1 MSSLFAIRQD
11 PPPVRSLVLKLLSF
25 LLPLAAWCV
34 VSYVP
39 GVWQPIVRITDPG
52 DSFFRAD
59 TPVKRAEF
67 EQTNATLRAAGKVPM
82 TGIGENPVYLPPP
95 HKVAQAFYTAFTTP
109 PLRKEDPW
117 LHESL
122 IHSLTIIV
130 KGFALSVVVGVPLGI
145 LCGTFGS
152 VSRLVEPVVDFVRYM
167 PPPVF
172 GALAVAVLGLYD
184 AAKLSIIFIG
194 TFFCMVRVVANTT
207 RQLDT
212 ALLEAALTLGASK
225 RRLLTG
231 VIVPGILPNLYNDL
245 RILLGAA
252 WTLLTIA
259 ELIGALS
266 GISYF
271 IDRQGKYFKYDNVYA
286 GIVMIGMLG
295 LITDKVLTVIGAKL
309 FPWQNKA
316 ETGVWGEV
324 WQVMRGVV
332 PRRSTP
338 AVTTSPARGDHQGD
352 GSIPP
357 PLAEGFN
364 VPTTA
369 DLASELT
376 SGQPPKRGNDG
387 TRRTDAAT
395 A

>member
-1 MSSLFAIRQD
+1 MPSFFAIRHD
-11 PPPVRSLVLKLLSF
+11 PSPGHSLLLKALSF
-25 LLPLAAWCV
+25 LLPLGLWCL

-39 GVWQPIVRITDPG
+39 GVWQPIVRVADPG
-52 DSFFRAD
+52 ESFFQSGV
-59 TPVKRAEF
+59 PVPRTDFEAANARLKAEGR
-67 EQTNATLRAAGKVPM
+67 QQM
-82 TGIGENPVYLPPP
+82 TGVGENPVYLPPP
-95 HKVAQAFYTAFTTP
+95 HKVAQAFYSAFTTP

-122 IHSLTIIV
+122 LHSLRIIMI
-130 KGFALSVVVGVPLGI
+130 GFGLSAIVGVPIGI

-184 AAKLSIIFIG
+184 PAKLAIIFIG
-194 TFFCMVRVVANTT
+194 TVFCMIRVIANTT

-212 ALLEAALTLGASK
+212 ALLEAAMTLGASRK
-225 RRLLTG
+225 RLLTG

-271 IDRQGKYFKYDNVYA
+271 IDRQGKYFKYDNVFA

-295 LITDKVLTVIGAKL
+295 LITDKLLTMIGAKL
-309 FPWQNKA
+309 FPWQAK
-316 ETGVWGEV
+316 
-324 WQVMRGVV
+324 
-332 PRRSTP
+332 P
-338 AVTTSPARGDHQGD
+338 AVGMWSEIWLLLRGFVPHRRGFEGSVPAGAGA
-352 GSIPP
+352 SIPE
-357 PLAEGFN
+357 AMT
-364 VPTTA
+364 VPTIA
-369 DLASELT
+369 DLAASLE
-376 SGQPPKRGNDG
+376 SAADPKPEDPEKP
-387 TRRTDAAT
+387 TRRADAAT